1 MNQLNTSR
9 KIEVKEGIS
18 LKPDQ
23 GYLEETISPF
33 TPFTAM
39 EEASRCLLCHD
50 APCSTACPADT
61 NPGDFIRAIRF
72 RNFKGAAEI
81 IRENNILG
89 GICGRVCPFEKTC
102 EGACVKTGIDKPI
115 QIGRLQRFATDY
127 EKATGFQVLEPA
139 ELTKDK
145 VAMIGGGP
153 ASLAAAAALAKE
165 GYPVTIFEERE
176 KPGGV
181 LTYGIVPARLPQYV
195 VDEEIDYVRSLGVE
209 FVCNTRVGR
218 DISLDDLRKQGFK
231 AILAGAGMQKSIKLD
246 IPGKDLQGITTAME
260 YLSKAKTTKGNI
272 HPGKYVVVIGCGDVA
287 MDCAITAR
295 LLGAEKV
302 TIMYRRT
309 REEAPA
315 NRAELLYCES
325 LGINFLFTFTPVEF
339 VGEEG
344 KVKSVRGAG
353 SRDNSSIEVQADMA
367 IYAIGQRPQDLS
379 SILPEISFDDK
390 FYIMSDGS
398 GNTSADDI
406 FVAGDI
412 DFNSNKTVVHAVAA
426 GKKAAASIKKYL
438 EERGGN

>member
-1 MNQLNTSR
+1 VNQLNTSR

-145 VAMIGGGP
+145 
-153 ASLAAAAALAKE
+153 E
-165 GYPVTIFEERE
+165 
-176 KPGGV
+176 
-181 LTYGIVPARLPQYV
+181 
-195 VDEEIDYVRSLGVE
+195 
-209 FVCNTRVGR
+209 
-218 DISLDDLRKQGFK
+218 
-231 AILAGAGMQKSIKLD
+231 
-246 IPGKDLQGITTAME
+246 
-260 YLSKAKTTKGNI
+260 
-272 HPGKYVVVIGCGDVA
+272 
-287 MDCAITAR
+287 
-295 LLGAEKV
+295 
-302 TIMYRRT
+302 
-309 REEAPA
+309 
-315 NRAELLYCES
+315 
-325 LGINFLFTFTPVEF
+325 
-339 VGEEG
+339 
-344 KVKSVRGAG
+344 
-353 SRDNSSIEVQADMA
+353 
-367 IYAIGQRPQDLS
+367 
-379 SILPEISFDDK
+379 
-390 FYIMSDGS
+390 
-398 GNTSADDI
+398 
-406 FVAGDI
+406 
-412 DFNSNKTVVHAVAA
+412 
-426 GKKAAASIKKYL
+426 
-438 EERGGN
+438 